1 MSEIRYTLVEGTG
14 RGREYP
20 MATDQYFARRGGK
33 FVKLSAGAVN
43 LAGSADD
50 IFGWCET
57 AKDDT
62 GKNSWKSV
70 SGDTAFVYYADP
82 ENVFELPVKESAASL
97 AASQIG
103 LSFKCV
109 TVGATY
115 AMTQYALVSNTATAA
130 AGLNVVDVD
139 TTNKTVR
146 VKVDPRHRQN

>member
-14 RGREYP
+14 KGREYP
-20 MATDQYFARRGGK
+20 MADAQYFARRGGK

-43 LAGSADD
+43 LAGSADE

-70 SGDTAFVYYADP
+70 TGDTAFVYYADP
-82 ENVFELPVKESAASL
+82 ENVFEIPVKESSASL

-115 AMTQYALVSNTATAA
+115 AMTQYALVSNTATS
-130 AGLNVVDVD
+130 GLNVVDVD

-146 VKVDPRHRQN
+146 VKVDPSHRQN

>member
-1 MSEIRYTLVEGTG
+1 MSEIRYTIVEGTG

-20 MATDQYFARRGGK
+20 MTDSQYFARRGGK
-33 FVKLSAGAVN
+33 FVKLSAGAVS
-43 LAGSADD
+43 LVGSTDE

-62 GKNSWKSV
+62 GKNAWMSV
-70 SGDTAFVYYADP
+70 SGDTGFVYYADP
-82 ENVFELPVKESAASL
+82 ENVFELPVNELSASL

-115 AMTQYALVSNTATAA
+115 AMKQYALVSNTAT